1 MAQKIFKY
9 SFFYGISILLLCLVV
24 FTSVMYKQMEQRVF
38 SELAIEAEYLAAGLE
53 SGGGEY
59 LDEVRAQR
67 RISWVDAS
75 GNVIYDSLAR
85 PEEMEN
91 HLGREEIAEALEK
104 GWGRSKHISGTTT
117 QTTLYYALRMSD
129 GSVIRLAAAQD
140 SLVTMIMELVSPVIW
155 TLLLLSLLCGIVS
168 SRLAKQIT
176 APINSLDLDD
186 PGASNPYRELKPLVR
201 RVWEQNRTIRRQ
213 MDELTSRQREF
224 DAITEN
230 MSEGLLLVDNRGVII
245 SSNASGMEA
254 VSLSGGD
261 FKAVGRANCIPEVC
275 LGVDEALAGRRYEN
289 VLHSENSALQL
300 IVSPVVSSGHVS
312 GAIILVLDVT
322 ERVRREELRREF
334 SANVSH
340 ELKTPLTSI
349 SGFAELMMSGLVPEE
364 KMREFSSDIYSESRR
379 LINLVEDIIR
389 LSRIDEGEEMPESE
403 SVDLLALAHET
414 ARSLAP
420 AAEKAGV
427 ELAVTGERAAVW
439 GCRHILDEMVYN
451 LAENAIKYN
460 RPGGHVEINLAAEG
474 DRSILSVR
482 DDGIGIPP
490 QHQKRIFERFYRV
503 DKSHSKLIGGTGLGL
518 SIVRRGAIFHDAVIS
533 LKSEPGKGSEF
544 TIVFPVKER

>member
-9 SFFYGISILLLCLVV
+9 SFFYGIFILLLCLVV

-38 SELAIEAEYLAAGLE
+38 SELAIEAAYLAAGLE
-53 SGGGEY
+53 NGGGEY
-59 LDEVRAQR
+59 LEEVRAQR
-67 RISWVDAS
+67 RITWVDSS
-75 GNVIYDSLAR
+75 GEVIYDSAAR
-85 PEEMEN
+85 PEDMEN
-91 HLGREEIAEALEK
+91 HSGREEISEALSK
-104 GWGRSKHISGTTT
+104 GWGKSRHLSGTTA
-117 QTTLYYALRMSD
+117 QTTLYYALRMAD
-129 GSVIRLAAAQD
+129 GSVIRLAADQD
-140 SLVTMIMELVSPVIW
+140 GLVILIMELVSPVIW
-155 TLLLLSLLCGIVS
+155 TLLLVSLLCGILS
-168 SRLAKQIT
+168 SRLSKQIT

-186 PGASNPYRELKPLVR
+186 PGAGNPYRELKPLVR

-213 MDELTSRQREF
+213 MDELVSRQREF

-245 SSNASGMEA
+245 SSNASGIDA

-261 FKAVGRANCIPEVC
+261 IKAVGRASCIPEAC

-289 VLHSENSALQL
+289 IIHSENSALQL

-312 GAIILVLDVT
+312 GAIILALDVT

-349 SGFAELMMSGLVPEE
+349 SGFAELMMSGLVPED

-389 LSRIDEGEEMPESE
+389 LSRIDEGEEMPEIE
-403 SVDLLALAHET
+403 DVDMLALARET
-414 ARSLAP
+414 VRSLTP

-427 ELAVTGERAAVW
+427 ELCVKGESAHVR
-439 GCRHILDEMVYN
+439 GCRRILDEMVYN
-451 LAENAIKYN
+451 LVENAIKYN
-460 RPGGHVEINLAAEG
+460 RPGGHVEISLSAGE
-474 DRSILSVR
+474 DKSILSVR

-518 SIVRRGAIFHDAVIS
+518 SIVRHGAKFHNAAIS

-544 TIVFPVKER
+544 TVVFPVKEQ